1 MNSPIICMVTI
12 HGIGFEQPPQGN
24 LPGYA
29 DDLHEHLH
37 ERLGKILSDDPDRDH
52 DHEIGSWRVTTSP
65 EGLARVMETDSPRS
79 RTLAVSTFPT
89 PLSRTGLAGFRAS
102 GSPEKTSPGWRIR
115 KGLRISRPA
124 NFIHFDVFLLPPFAL
139 CAAFQRSL
147 VGRDSYDYY
156 NGSVTMRLA
165 ACRSSRIP
173 SMWYVLARCR
183 YPIHPLQ

>member
-1 MNSPIICMVTI
+1 
-12 HGIGFEQPPQGN
+12 
-24 LPGYA
+24 
-29 DDLHEHLH
+29 
-37 ERLGKILSDDPDRDH
+37 
-52 DHEIGSWRVTTSP
+52 
-65 EGLARVMETDSPRS
+65 METDSPRS

-147 VGRDSYDYY
+147 VGRDSYDYS
-156 NGSVTMRLA
+156 NGSVTMRLT

-173 SMWYVLARCR
+173 SVWYVLARVR
-183 YPIHPLQ
+183 YPIHPLQETHCPSSRPPKVPPDDGNIEQRGRYRHKRSFR